1 MLSVRAARAS
11 QYKLMEFYTL
21 PFIYSFVCLAWNS
34 AHIVILFAMSEI
46 QFYTFVCWRFA
57 ERRTSQRG
65 LRVWRAH
72 RHVHQRGE
80 NCPCGNHNQFTQKG
94 TQQLHPLKTV
104 NMTSFLKKV
113 SVERKLQVALLR
125 EFSQL
130 PNDG

>member
-1 MLSVRAARAS
+1 MACVSY
-11 QYKLMEFYTL
+11 YKLMEFYTL

-34 AHIVILFAMSEI
+34 ADIVILFVMSEI

-72 RHVHQRGE
+72 RLIHQRGE
-80 NCPCGNHNQFTQKG
+80 NCPRGNHNQSTQKG
-94 TQQLHPLKTV
+94 THPPLKTL
-104 NMTSFLKKV
+104 NMTSFLKQV
-113 SVERKLQVALLR
+113 SVQRKFQVALLR